1 MRREE
6 SMKKIKLIA
15 SVIMVILLA
24 VSSGYAQQPFQASA
38 YFSLGF
44 PQSEFRN
51 NVDQIGYSGVGFF
64 AYNFRNSPFLVGISL
79 GLLVYGSET
88 RQEPLSLMVP
98 DVMVNVTTTNN
109 IFLCHFLLRVQ
120 PQEGMIRPY
129 LDGLIGF
136 NYLYTDTR
144 VKGRN
149 DIGYETIASS
159 NIYNDL
165 ALSYGAGS
173 GLMIQLFSKQRSQ
186 KSGSFAMYLDMAV
199 RYIKGGKAEYLK
211 EGSIRLENDQVLYDV
226 SRSTTDL
233 FTGYIGVSFSF

>member
-1 MRREE
+1 MEE

-15 SVIMVILLA
+15 SFIMGILLA
-24 VSSGYAQQPFQASA
+24 VSLGYPQPPFQASA

-51 NVDQIGYSGVGFF
+51 NVDRIGYSGVGHF
-64 AYNFRNSPFLVGISL
+64 AYNFRDSPFLVGVSL
-79 GLLVYGSET
+79 GILVYGSET
-88 RQEPLSLMVP
+88 RTEPLSLMVP
-98 DVMVNVTTTNN
+98 DVMVNVTTSNN

-120 PQEGMIRPY
+120 PQKGMIRPY
-129 LDGLIGF
+129 LDGLLGF

-144 VKGRN
+144 VKGRS

-159 NIYNDL
+159 NIHNDL
-165 ALSYGAGS
+165 TFSYGAGS
-173 GLMIQLFSKQRSQ
+173 GLMVQVFSKQRRK

-211 EGSIRLENDQVLYDV
+211 EGSIRLENDQILYDV

-233 FTGYIGVSFSF
+233 VTGYIGVSFSF